1 MITFRAIASRYK
13 RRDGMRA
20 VSIRVTY
27 YAGRHSWAT
36 IARKTT
42 EKATVDEA
50 LGHVGDYRVT
60 DIYAE
65 RDWEQV
71 AEANRRVLA
80 LFRWQ

>member
-1 MITFRAIASRYK
+1 MNVGLRAWCESR
-13 RRDGMRA
+13 G
-20 VSIRVTY
+20 IEPFTY

-71 AEANRRVLA
+71 AEAARRVVA
-80 LFRWQ
+80 LLRWQ